1 MGIATY
7 PLRGIYKSVWSGVK
21 SGTRHSAELS
31 RRAEG
36 SYLAGKMRHEGV
48 DDRVIMERFNAL
60 IKAGQVQR

>member
-21 SGTRHSAELS
+21 SGTRHSIELS

-36 SYLAGKMRHEGV
+36 SFLARKMRQAGV
-48 DDRVIMERFNAL
+48 DDGVIMEKFSAS
-60 IKAGQVQR
+60 IKVGQAQG